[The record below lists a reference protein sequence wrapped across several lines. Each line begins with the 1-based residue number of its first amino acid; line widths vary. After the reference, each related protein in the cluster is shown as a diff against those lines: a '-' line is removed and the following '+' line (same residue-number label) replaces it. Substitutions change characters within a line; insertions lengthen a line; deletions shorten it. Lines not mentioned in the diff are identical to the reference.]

1 MKIDIDKVI
10 KELSALPDYDR
21 QLMLQKVEGESNEYG
36 LGRFD
41 NMKHSETD
49 FDTPI
54 YDIPYTNSI
63 LKDLGMCRARLM
75 KMNPYQCYSYHVDL
89 SKRVHIP
96 LITHDHCFMVIDDEV
111 HRYPADGSH
120 YLVDTTKRHTAINAS
135 NDVVRI
141 HIVGC
146 VTY

>member
-1 MKIDIDKVI
+1 MKIDIDRVI
-10 KELSALPDYDR
+10 KEISTLPDYDR

-41 NMKHSETD
+41 DMKHIEAD
-49 FDTPI
+49 FNTPI

-63 LKDLGMCRARLM
+63 LKELGMCRTRLM
-75 KMNPYQCYSYHVDL
+75 KMHPYQCYSYHVDL

-96 LITHDHCFMVIDDEV
+96 LITHDYCFMVIDDEV

-135 NDVVRI
+135 KDVVRI

-146 VTY
+146 VNY